1 MRAMMA
7 MMTAEPGFDGVC
19 PLGVVYP
26 LGVVC
31 PMGHATM
38 TPSTLARRGRKR
50 NQGTQHQRKDFRH
63 TLEHQTQPPE
73 IRSLTNR

>member
-1 MRAMMA
+1 MAVAMVAMMA
-7 MMTAEPGFDGVC
+7 MMTAEPGFGAVC
-19 PLGVVYP
+19 P

-38 TPSTLARRGRKR
+38 MPSTLARRGRKR
-50 NQGTQHQRKDFRH
+50 NQGTQHQRKDFRQ